1 MIPGPLQA
9 VQHIRRRYRPNDR
22 KYFETCN
29 SIRLRNQR
37 VQTLSHNL
45 AADQAIDHVQSF
57 TGEGRKSQIVDQAQ
71 RHRSSDPR
79 KCKACQNAA
88 VEATRKQDDVS
99 REDQAE
105 QKPAHD
111 PGDANDLD

>member
-1 MIPGPLQA
+1 MTESTLKLVILF
-9 VQHIRRRYRPNDR
+9 DS
-22 KYFETCN
+22 ET
-29 SIRLRNQR
+29 SEYKP
-37 VQTLSHNL
+37 SAHNL

-57 TGEGRKSQIVDQAQ
+57 TAEGRKSQIVDQDQ
-71 RHRSSDPR
+71 RHRSSNPR

-99 REDQAE
+99 REDQDE